1 MNASCWY
8 YILWSVIFSTSYGAL
23 TSAPTPVAGN
33 QNTDWRSVAL
43 RKVEQIE
50 KELDENER
58 ACIYL
63 KKTAEAIR
71 TAEFQGAREM
81 VRRAAFDIGSGAT
94 KVQVADVKLHVGA
107 FPVPD
112 KAVYSEKKNILLTE
126 DLERSS
132 DGSFSPAVLDELARV
147 LTAFKAKAAAA
158 GAEQFA
164 GVATAAFRK
173 AANGPDFLRRMEGEL
188 GIRLRIVAQVA
199 PGAVSHREFERRA
212 AREHKRGPSSA
223 RAHTHTHK
231 STRTHAGARRTHVY
245 A

>member
-1 MNASCWY
+1 M
-8 YILWSVIFSTSYGAL
+8 
-23 TSAPTPVAGN
+23 
-33 QNTDWRSVAL
+33 
-43 RKVEQIE
+43 
-50 KELDENER
+50 
-58 ACIYL
+58 
-63 KKTAEAIR
+63 
-71 TAEFQGAREM
+71 
-81 VRRAAFDIGSGAT
+81 
-94 KVQVADVKLHVGA
+94 QVADVKLHVGA

-199 PGAVSHREFERRA
+199 PGAISHRE
-212 AREHKRGPSSA
+212 
-223 RAHTHTHK
+223 
-231 STRTHAGARRTHVY
+231 
-245 A
+245 